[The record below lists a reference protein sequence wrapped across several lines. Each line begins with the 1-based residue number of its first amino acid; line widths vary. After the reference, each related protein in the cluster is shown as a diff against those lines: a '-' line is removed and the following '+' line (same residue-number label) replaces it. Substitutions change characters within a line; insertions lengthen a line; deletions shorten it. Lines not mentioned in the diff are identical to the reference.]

1 MSESPSSTRLE
12 SIDGS
17 NWQAF
22 TASPV
27 AVLMLGKTDCAACS
41 AWTDELTAALSDSAQ
56 WSGVR
61 FGKMLL
67 NQRGLIDFK
76 RANQDWLSEVSDLPY
91 TVIYKDGAVHKR
103 FPGGG
108 VERLDNRLKRI
119 AG

>member
-1 MSESPSSTRLE
+1 MSTERLE
-12 SIDGS
+12 AIDGS
-17 NWQAF
+17 NWQEF
-22 TASPV
+22 TQAPV

-41 AWTDELTAALSDSAQ
+41 AWTEELTAALADEAR

-67 NQRGLIDFK
+67 NQRGLSDFK
-76 RANQDWLSEVSDLPY
+76 RESQAWLGEVQDLPY
-91 TVIYKDGAVHKR
+91 TVIYRAGAVEKR

-119 AG
+119 TG